1 MKKNAVLAA
10 SLLVASACAQDNPPP
25 QGWEGL
31 PSGETGGGTDVN
43 PIDDDD
49 DAGTTGGNDGG
60 DETGDPSGDPTVGD
74 DSDSD
79 SGDPTGDDPTG
90 EEPVDCTPGW
100 ETPWIGSP
108 CASDGDC
115 SFSGGSCLLPEDG
128 FPCGTCTQSCTTTCP
143 DEDGTPVTYCIN
155 GVDVDLSN
163 AGYCL
168 SKCDS
173 AFFPES
179 GCRDGYTCEVLT
191 RFDETGNSGVC
202 IPEAFDAI
210 DPPDDELVDEI
221 DHEFLIQHF
230 GGDPVNAW
238 DYPATLEGFQMYLND
253 VGVQFVT
260 AEELALPYNQSAAT
274 GCGYDILLPER
285 DQWEKGAALAI
296 FTDQLEDLVGEP
308 IFVRNWWRPPC
319 YNDAVG
325 GAAGGDHPPADAL
338 DLDFSSST
346 SRAIAQQWLCENYW
360 SQDIVTPDQIA
371 PGADVDPRLNMSIGL
386 GGVTIHL
393 GVLSDGGRRNWF
405 YGSYTNEPNSG
416 NCW

>member
-79 SGDPTGDDPTG
+79 DPTGDDPTG

>member
-1 MKKNAVLAA
+1 MKKNAFLAA
-10 SLLVASACAQDNPPP
+10 SLWVVSACAQENPPP

-31 PSGETGGGTDVN
+31 PTAEAGGDTDVN

-49 DAGTTGGNDGG
+49 GVGTTGGNDGG

-74 DSDSD
+74 DSDD
-79 SGDPTGDDPTG
+79 DGGDPTGDDPTG
-90 EEPVDCTPGW
+90 EQPIDCTPGW
-100 ETPWIGSP
+100 ATPWIGSP
-108 CASDGDC
+108 CAGDGDC
-115 SFSGGSCLLPEDG
+115 SFAGGSCLLPEDG
-128 FPCGTCTQSCTTTCP
+128 FPCGTCTQSCTTACP

-155 GVDVDLSN
+155 GVDVDLSD

-173 AFFPES
+173 SFFPES

-191 RFDETGNSGVC
+191 RFDESGSSGVC
-202 IPEAFDAI
+202 IPEALDAV

-238 DYPATLEGFQMYLND
+238 DYPATLEGFQLYLDD
-253 VGVQFVT
+253 VGVQFVS
-260 AEELALPYNQSAAT
+260 AEELAQPYNQGAAT

-346 SRAIAQQWLCENYW
+346 SRAMAQQWLCENYW